1 MAENYSGGMMK
12 GTIKNPYKDCP
23 KFPDKSTGL
32 KGRSVDDRAKRGG
45 VAPTP
50 KTLGP
55 RKNGM

>member
-1 MAENYSGGMMK
+1 MAEDYSGGMK
-12 GTIKNPYKDCP
+12 GTIKCGDKSRVS
-23 KFPDKSTGL
+23 FPDKSTGL
-32 KGRSVDDRAKRGG
+32 KGPSVNDRAKRGG

>member
-1 MAENYSGGMMK
+1 MAENFSGGTK
-12 GTIKNPYKDCP
+12 GTIKNKDYRDCP

-32 KGRSVDDRAKRGG
+32 KGPSVNDRAKRGG
-45 VAPTP
+45 VAATP